1 MSLKRVVITGAGLV
15 TAVGLTRDQ
24 TWDALLAGKNG
35 VEPIK
40 AFDTEAFRTHFAAEV
55 DDFDPHVVMEP
66 KEARK
71 ADRFSQFAMIAADEA
86 MQQSGLGEIDDP
98 LRAGVIVA
106 SGIGGMITFE
116 EQHGRLVKS
125 GPRRVSPLFIPM
137 MIADMASGLISIR
150 YGYRGPNYCTVSACS
165 SGGHAIASA
174 FDQIRLDQADVMI
187 TGGSEASICP
197 MALAGFG
204 NMRALSTRNDEP
216 ERASRPFDLERD
228 GFVLGEGAGILILE
242 AEDHAVARGATIL
255 AEVVG
260 YGATA
265 DAYHMTQPD
274 EQGRGAIGCM
284 TGALR
289 VAGISPEDI
298 GYINAHGTSTFF
310 NDKIETMAIRKVF
323 GGHAEELAISSTK
336 SMIGHLLGAAG
347 GVEAIITALVLN
359 QAVIPPTI
367 NLERP
372 DPECDLDYCPGE
384 AVKREV
390 EYALSNSFGF
400 GGHNI
405 SLCLKARR

>member
-1 MSLKRVVITGAGLV
+1 MGLKRVVITGAGLV
-15 TAVGLTRDQ
+15 TAVGLTRDT
-24 TWDALLAGKNG
+24 TWEALLAGKNG
-35 VEPIK
+35 VSTIK

-55 DDFDPHVVMEP
+55 EDFDPHVVLEP

-71 ADRFSQFAMIAADEA
+71 ADRFSQFALVAADEA
-86 MQQSGLGEIDDP
+86 MQQSGLGEMDDP

-116 EQHGRLVKS
+116 EQHNRLINS

-216 ERASRPFDLERD
+216 DRASRPFDLERD

-242 AEDHAVARGATIL
+242 AEDHALARGATIL

-310 NDKIETMAIRKVF
+310 NDKIETMAIRTVF
-323 GGHAEELAISSTK
+323 GDHAEKLAISSTK

-347 GVEAIITALVLN
+347 GVEGIITALVLN

-367 NLERP
+367 NLEKP

-405 SLCLKARR
+405 SLCLKARP